1 VRAYWTTA
9 SGAGFLP
16 ESQAEQQV
24 LLDTYLL
31 ERALLDLRADIEDK
45 TELAGMPLRVILH
58 LLGAD
63 VERKAG
69 E

>member
-1 VRAYWTTA
+1 MRAYWTRA
-9 SGAGFLP
+9 RGARYLP
-16 ESQAEQQV
+16 RSQADQQV

-45 TELAGMPLRVILH
+45 TELSGMPLRVILH
-58 LLGAD
+58 LLDAD
-63 VERKAG
+63 AERKTV